1 MIDWSAG
8 RYELVAAELTP
19 AARHVV
25 GLAGLQPGERV
36 LDLACGT
43 GNAALLAAAA
53 GVVATGLDGATR
65 LIDVARVRA
74 AEEGLAPTFEVGDI
88 HDLPFA
94 GETFDVVLSVF
105 GVIFAGD
112 PGRAFAEIMRV
123 LRPGGRALFS
133 AWLPEGPV
141 FEMFGVISR
150 AAVAAG
156 APDGGPRFAWHDPEV
171 VRELAGA
178 HGGTVEVAEG
188 SLAFEAESPE
198 SYYAHQE
205 ASHPVGV
212 ALGPLLKQAGTTR
225 STREDALEVLRA
237 GNLDP
242 DGLRVVS
249 RYRVMIFDKEG
260 LNRSGRR
267 QR

>member
-8 RYELVAAELTP
+8 RYEFVAAELTP
-19 AARHVV
+19 AARHLVD
-25 GLAGLQPGERV
+25 LAGLQPGERV

-53 GVVATGLDGATR
+53 GTVATGVDGATR
-65 LIDVARVRA
+65 LIEVARVRA
-74 AEEGLAPTFEVGDI
+74 AQEGLVTTFEVGDL

-94 GETFDVVLSVF
+94 EEAFDVVISVF
-105 GVIFAGD
+105 GVIFAGN

-156 APDGGPRFAWHDPEV
+156 APDGGPRFAWHDTEV
-171 VRELAGA
+171 VRALAGGY
-178 HGGTVEVAEG
+178 GGTVEVAEG
-188 SLAFEAESPE
+188 TLAFEEESPE
-198 SYYAHQE
+198 GYYAYQE

-212 ALGPLLKQAGTTR
+212 ALGPLLKQAGTAR
-225 STREDALEVLRA
+225 KTREEALEVLRD

-242 DGLRVVS
+242 DGFRAVS
-249 RYRVMIFDKEG
+249 RYRVMMVDKP
-260 LNRSGRR
+260 
-267 QR
+267 